1 METEETYKLRGIEIQ
16 FPYKAYPCQ
25 IKYMESVIE
34 ALEGRKNALLES
46 PTGNFKKLTLKEPE
60 KPYVYSAQA

>member
-1 METEETYKLRGIEIQ
+1 MEAGETYKLRGVEVE

-25 IKYMESVIE
+25 LKYMESVIE

-46 PTGNFKKLTLKEPE
+46 PTGKFLQN
-60 KPYVYSAQA
+60 